1 MKSFTKI
8 FIIFFFSLFSF
19 SQNDNNYERY
29 GELFETS
36 EIINYELERD
46 NFLNSSS
53 KVKIEGEILSSC
65 PMKGCWMKISVEKDT
80 VLVRFKDYG
89 FFVPKN
95 GIEGKSTII
104 NGKLSVDT
112 LSIAQL
118 QHYAEDAG
126 KSKEES
132 ALISKPEITISFLA
146 DGVLIKE

>member
-104 NGKLSVDT
+104 NGNLSVDT

-126 KSKEES
+126 KSKLE
-132 ALISKPEITISFLA
+132 ISEIKNPKLKFSFLA
-146 DGVLIKE
+146 NGVEIYN